1 MSIQYVTEVSQI
13 GDGLSI
19 SQFWYIGKLR
29 KATLDMQ
36 CFLKQK
42 LPIDIKSKYSSVA
55 FSLLLAL
62 RVGFFQDLKSTN
74 VVAKSTALN
83 VICSLVDAEKI
94 PPLLPFIVAALK
106 DKR

>member
-1 MSIQYVTEVSQI
+1 
-13 GDGLSI
+13 
-19 SQFWYIGKLR
+19 
-29 KATLDMQ
+29 
-36 CFLKQK
+36 
-42 LPIDIKSKYSSVA
+42 VA